1 MYYFKAKL
9 FLWIFIIG
17 WFFIVIHIFVNFFV
31 IKFQH
36 IYTIANS
43 NIMQKI
49 YNTNRNYKNK

>member
-17 WFFIVIHIFVNFFV
+17 WFFIVVYIFVNFFV

-36 IYTIANS
+36 LYTFANN
-43 NIMQKI
+43 NIMQKTI
-49 YNTNRNYKNK
+49 